1 MLTGVDILVCVKR
14 VPTVGGQVQL
24 TADGQEVDTRA
35 SGFTVSPHEECAVEE
50 AIRLT
55 ERDGG
60 TVTVLTLG
68 PPEAAGQ
75 LRDMLA
81 LGAHHGVLLETD
93 GREWGPVATA
103 AAIAAAVTGIGDA
116 AFPLILC
123 GNEAADTGGYQVGIR
138 LAHALGRPCVTGI
151 KRLELT
157 AGMLRAGRE
166 RGGAVEE
173 FTLPLPAVVGVK
185 EGINLPR
192 YPSLPGRL
200 RAKRAEIT
208 VLRPA
213 FVADGL
219 RKELL
224 RVPAAPRQQAT
235 VLGHGADAVPAL
247 VRVLG
252 ELGVL
257 PVGRAGTA
265 GWTGCRG
272 GRRAGRSRRMTVLW
286 LAERDGPAI
295 AAASLAAFT
304 VARSLGEPVTAV
316 LFGGELVP
324 ADPVPADPVPAD
336 LVPVGPGAR
345 RAGRR
350 RCRGNLPGRRR
361 RG

>member
-1 MLTGVDILVCVKR
+1 VDILVCVKR

-24 TADGQEVDTRA
+24 TADGQDVDTRA

-81 LGAHHGVLLETD
+81 LGAHRGVLLETD
-93 GREWGPVATA
+93 GREWGPAATA
-103 AAIAAAVTGIGDA
+103 AAIASAVGELDGS
-116 AFPLILC
+116 FPLILC

-151 KRLELT
+151 KRLELS
-157 AGMLRAGRE
+157 AGLLRAGRE

-173 FTLPLPAVVGVK
+173 FTLPLPAVAGVK

-213 FVADGL
+213 FAADGL

-224 RVPAAPRQQAT
+224 RVPAAPRQQAV
-235 VLGHGADAVPAL
+235 VLGHGTEAVPEL
-247 VRVLG
+247 VRVLA

-257 PVGRAGTA
+257 
-265 GWTGCRG
+265 
-272 GRRAGRSRRMTVLW
+272 
-286 LAERDGPAI
+286 
-295 AAASLAAFT
+295 
-304 VARSLGEPVTAV
+304 ARSAGP
-316 LFGGELVP
+316 P
-324 ADPVPADPVPAD
+324 AD
-336 LVPVGPGAR
+336 GGA
-345 RAGRR
+345 G
-350 RCRGNLPGRRR
+350 
-361 RG
+361 